1 MQIKKYIFIILALF
15 ALASCSSSKEKKGD
29 VVARVYDEYLYKSD
43 LAGLVP
49 KGTPAKDS
57 LATVKSFIDNWIK
70 TKLLI
75 HNAEKNLSSDQK
87 DFDKQ
92 LEEYRNSLILYT
104 YEKELIRQKLDT
116 TVSDSAITKFY
127 ESNKAEFLLK
137 DNIVKVWYIKMPI
150 KSANTKAIKSLF
162 KSDSESNKK
171 ALEEKCRQF
180 AANYYLDDESWLLFD
195 DLLKEIPIKTYDQ
208 EDYLKN
214 HHYIE
219 MQDSLYDYFVNI
231 KDFQVKESMSPL
243 SFEKEN
249 IRSIILNKRKLQLV
263 EDMQNTLFKNALKE
277 KDFEIY

>member
-1 MQIKKYIFIILALF
+1 MRKLLFIILSLSL
-15 ALASCSSSKEKKGD
+15 LAACSSSNEKKED
-29 VVARVYDEYLYKSD
+29 VVARAYDEYLYKSD
-43 LAGLVP
+43 LIGLVP

-75 HNAEKNLSSDQK
+75 HNAEENLSSDQK
-87 DFDKQ
+87 DFEKQ
-92 LEEYRNSLILYT
+92 MEDYRNSLILYT

-116 TVSDSAITKFY
+116 SVNDSAIATFY

-137 DNIVKVWYIKMPI
+137 DNIVKVWYVKMPL
-150 KSANTKAIKSLF
+150 KSANSASIKALYKT
-162 KSDSESNKK
+162 DTEANKK
-171 ALEEKCRQF
+171 ILEEKCNQF
-180 AANYYLDDESWLLFD
+180 AANYYLDDESWLMFD

-214 HHYIE
+214 HRFIE

-231 KDFQVKESMSPL
+231 KDFQVKESVSPL

-249 IRSIILNKRKLQLV
+249 IRSIILNKRKLKLI

-277 KDFEIY
+277 KEFEIY

>member
-1 MQIKKYIFIILALF
+1 MRKLLFIILALSL
-15 ALASCSSSKEKKGD
+15 LAACSSSNGKKED

-43 LAGLVP
+43 LLGLVP
-49 KGTPAKDS
+49 KGTPVKDS

-87 DFDKQ
+87 DFEKQ
-92 LEEYRNSLILYT
+92 MEDYRNSLILYT

-116 TVSDSAITKFY
+116 SVSDSAISNFY

-137 DNIVKVWYIKMPI
+137 DNIVKVWYVKMPL
-150 KSANTKAIKSLF
+150 KSANSASIKALYKT
-162 KSDSESNKK
+162 DTETNKK
-171 ALEEKCRQF
+171 ILDEKCSQF
-180 AANYYLDDESWLLFD
+180 AANYYLDDESWLMFD

-214 HHYIE
+214 HRFIE

-231 KDFQVKESMSPL
+231 KDFQVKESVSPL

-249 IRSIILNKRKLQLV
+249 IRSIILNKRKLKLI
-263 EDMQNTLFKNALKE
+263 EDMQNTLFKDALKE
-277 KDFEIY
+277 KEFEIY